1 MLRSEANLMSRRRAP
16 SHSFRLSKRNRN
28 FLVVASALALSILFC
43 CTATYRSGTWLADAF
58 RDRPDESSPAGP
70 AWSADSADL
79 TIAASPLMAPVLSQL
94 AGRFNALDEKT
105 PDGRAMTVS
114 IIAVNPE
121 KMVVESL
128 GSPPFQ
134 AISPDSSLW
143 LDQLEQRW
151 TDAGI
156 AQVTNSVI
164 PLGQSRTSGQVRYA
178 VSPVVIA
185 AWEDVAR
192 DLGWPDQAVGWQD
205 IQQIATSDAG
215 FKWNHSSTNTAS
227 GLLATLAEFYAGAGL
242 VRGLTAEA
250 ATAQSTLDYV
260 RAVEATIR
268 FYGEGEE
275 VIVERLAAEGRN
287 FLDAFVGQERV
298 VIDWNRTHPDQR
310 LIAIYP
316 AEGTLWTDHPLALLE
331 LGANAAEL
339 PVTDNQRLTYR
350 AFAQF
355 LTGRESQLSLL
366 AAGYR
371 PADLDIPLDGP
382 DSPFASTDAVDWREP
397 QTTLQMPPANVINV
411 VLDAWR
417 YTKRPTNVYLVVDT
431 SGSMEGEKIRRTR
444 EALAAFVE
452 QVQGD
457 RDRVGIVEFA
467 SSVKS
472 FVPLSTLD
480 ETSRYDMLD
489 VIDNMDA
496 MGGTALI
503 DAVYAAV
510 EDLQSQRDDQA
521 INAVVVM
528 TDGLDN
534 DSRRTL
540 NELARLLETRDD
552 SPVVLFT
559 IAFGSDADDTLLNR
573 MADAGNGQF
582 RRADETDIE
591 ELYRIIS
598 TYF

>member
-1 MLRSEANLMSRRRAP
+1 MPESRKRRI
-16 SHSFRLSKRNRN
+16 
-28 FLVVASALALSILFC
+28 ASS
-43 CTATYRSGTWLADAF
+43 
-58 RDRPDESSPAGP
+58 
-70 AWSADSADL
+70 
-79 TIAASPLMAPVLSQL
+79 
-94 AGRFNALDEKT
+94 
-105 PDGRAMTVS
+105 
-114 IIAVNPE
+114 
-121 KMVVESL
+121 
-128 GSPPFQ
+128 
-134 AISPDSSLW
+134 
-143 LDQLEQRW
+143 RW
-151 TDAGI
+151 G
-156 AQVTNSVI
+156 N
-164 PLGQSRTSGQVRYA
+164 RTSGQVRYA

-192 DLGWPDQAVGWQD
+192 DLGWPDRRRLARHPADRHIRRQLQV
-205 IQQIATSDAG
+205 
-215 FKWNHSSTNTAS
+215 NHSSTNTAS

-242 VRGLTAEA
+242 VRGLTVEA

-287 FLDAFVGQERV
+287 FLDAFVGQGAGHRLEPYPSRP
-298 VIDWNRTHPDQR
+298 TPDR
-310 LIAIYP
+310 HLTLPKAS
-316 AEGTLWTDHPLALLE
+316 LWTDHPLALLE
-331 LGANAAEL
+331 LGASAAEL

-350 AFAQF
+350 AFTQF

-397 QTTLQMPPANVINV
+397 QTTLQMPPANVISV

-417 YTKRPTNVYLVVDT
+417 YTKRPTNVYRVVDT

-444 EALAAFVE
+444 EALAAFVA

-457 RDRVGIVEFA
+457 RDRIGIVEFA

-552 SPVVLFT
+552 SQIVLFT
-559 IAFGSDADDTLLNR
+559 IAFGTDADETLLTR

>member
-1 MLRSEANLMSRRRAP
+1 MLRSEANPMSRRRAP
-16 SHSFRLSKRNRN
+16 SQSFRLSKRNRN
-28 FLVVASALALSILFC
+28 FLVVASAVALSILFC

-58 RDRPDESSPAGP
+58 RDRPGESAPAGP
-70 AWSADSADL
+70 AWAADSADL

-94 AGRFNALDEKT
+94 ADRFNALEEQA
-105 PDGRAMTVS
+105 PDGRTMTVS
-114 IIAVNPE
+114 VIAVNPE

-128 GSPPFQ
+128 GNPPFQ

-156 AQVTNSVI
+156 AQETGTVI

-205 IQQIATSDAG
+205 IQQIATSDAN

-331 LGANAAEL
+331 LGASAAEL

-350 AFAQF
+350 AFTQF

-397 QTTLQMPPANVINV
+397 QTTLQMPPANVISV

-444 EALAAFVE
+444 EALAAFVA

-552 SPVVLFT
+552 SQIVLFT
-559 IAFGSDADDTLLNR
+559 IAFGTDADETLLTR

>member
-1 MLRSEANLMSRRRAP
+1 MSHRRAP
-16 SHSFRLSKRNRN
+16 SQAFRLSKRNRN
-28 FLVVASALALSILFC
+28 FVAVVGAVALSILLC
-43 CTATYRSGTWLADAF
+43 CTATYRSGMWLTDAL
-58 RDRPDESSPAGP
+58 RNRPDASAPAGP
-70 AWSADSADL
+70 TWTADSADL
-79 TIAASPLMAPVLSQL
+79 TVAVSPMMAPVLSQL
-94 AGRFNALDEKT
+94 ADDFNARNQTT
-105 PDGRAMTVS
+105 PDGRNMTVT
-114 IIAVNPE
+114 IAAVNPE
-121 KMVVESL
+121 KMVVEAL
-128 GSPPFQ
+128 GNPPFQ

-156 AQVTNSVI
+156 PQESDSVI

-185 AWEDVAR
+185 AWEEVAR
-192 DLGWPDQAVGWQD
+192 ELGWPDQAVGWQD
-205 IQQIATSDAG
+205 IQRIATSDPD

-260 RAVEATIR
+260 QAVEATIR

-275 VIVERLAAEGRN
+275 VIVQRLAAEGRN

-298 VIDWNRTHPDQR
+298 VIEWNRTHPGER

-331 LGANAAEL
+331 LGASAAEL
-339 PVTDNQRLTYR
+339 SVTDNQRLTYR
-350 AFAQF
+350 AFAEF
-355 LTGRESQLSLL
+355 LTGRESQLALL

-382 DSPFASTDAVDWREP
+382 DSPFAGADAVDWREP
-397 QTTLQMPPANVINV
+397 QTTLQMPPPSVINV

-452 QVQGD
+452 QVQGS

-472 FVPLSTLD
+472 FAPLSTLD
-480 ETSRYDMLD
+480 DASRRDLLDIIDDMQA
-489 VIDNMDA
+489 I
-496 MGGTALI
+496 GGTALI

-534 DSRRTL
+534 DSRRSL
-540 NELARLLETRDD
+540 NDLSRLLQ
-552 SPVVLFT
+552 SHNGMPVVLFT
-559 IAFGSDADDTLLNR
+559 IAFGRDADESLLTR
-573 MADAGNGQF
+573 MAEAGNGQF

>member
-1 MLRSEANLMSRRRAP
+1 MSRRRAP

-355 LTGRESQLSLL
+355 LTDRESQLSLL